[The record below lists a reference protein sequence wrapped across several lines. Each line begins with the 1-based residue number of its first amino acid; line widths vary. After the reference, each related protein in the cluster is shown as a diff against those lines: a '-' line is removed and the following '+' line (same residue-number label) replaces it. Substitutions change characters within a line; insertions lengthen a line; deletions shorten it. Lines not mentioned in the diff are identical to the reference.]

1 MEQRIVAFEKE
12 DETLL
17 SSLIDRPDIID
28 GVAINSNNSS
38 TLSLETQSDRIDAV
52 AEGNI
57 NSAQL
62 LQHETANQPSWHAES
77 RLVLEEVL
85 EQAGEDGAALL
96 DWLLDESPREGAS
109 RFGDPTDDAG
119 LATAE
124 RAITELQNAVEA
136 CRELRG
142 KYEAEAARCV
152 RLEREAKQAAQGLA
166 VRDARLDEQEQEVER
181 LERARAERDEAIE
194 GLRRRVARLGA
205 SNEQK
210 RARLE
215 AGVDEVR
222 VARGFE
228 LERKTLEGRAKQL
241 EWRVEALE
249 KEVAAGRALVES
261 NHLAHRKQRAELR
274 QARRDRAEYEVRR
287 LRDRWEFL
295 FDPI

>member
-1 MEQRIVAFEKE
+1 MGEATENGELEKNEVAASIPQEVF
-12 DETLL
+12 
-17 SSLIDRPDIID
+17 P
-28 GVAINSNNSS
+28 
-38 TLSLETQSDRIDAV
+38 
-52 AEGNI
+52 
-57 NSAQL
+57 QL
-62 LQHETANQPSWHAES
+62 QKSSWHAGS

-166 VRDARLDEQEQEVER
+166 VRDARLDEREQEVER